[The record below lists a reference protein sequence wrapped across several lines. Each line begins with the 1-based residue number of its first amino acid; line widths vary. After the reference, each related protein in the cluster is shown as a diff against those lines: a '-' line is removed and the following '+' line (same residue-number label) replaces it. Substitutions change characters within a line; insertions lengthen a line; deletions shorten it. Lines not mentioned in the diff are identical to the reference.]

1 MKQTALVLEVTP
13 TDSLAAFV
21 DPTEPAGIEG
31 SAQGSSKDSTNHGKE
46 AQNADYETQFSFH
59 NRSRKFLTWS
69 DLKSTEN
76 NEGTIDISLSSL
88 SECVVDLV
96 SGCEAPSSSSQPP
109 RTIRAFH
116 AKGLR
121 RCIIVMPNVQGS
133 ALIHDCEDCVIAVSA
148 YQVRTFALNVSRLNS
163 L

>member
-1 MKQTALVLEVTP
+1 VKQTTLAPEATAKDSP
-13 TDSLAAFV
+13 TASVDSAV
-21 DPTEPAGIEG
+21 IEG
-31 SAQGSSKDSTNHGKE
+31 SIQGSSKDSSNHGIE
-46 AQNADYETQFSFH
+46 AQNADSETQFGFH
-59 NRSRKFLTWS
+59 DRSREFLTWS

-76 NEGTIDISLSSL
+76 KEGTTDISLSSL
-88 SECVVDLV
+88 SECVVNLV
-96 SGCEAPSSSSQPP
+96 SGCEAPSSGSQPP

-121 RCIIVMPNVQGS
+121 RCVIMMPNVQGS

-148 YQVRTFALNVSRLNS
+148 YQVRTFALGS